1 MAERSKFLEIIM
13 NFMDITDKFNLNE
26 NLKKSVN
33 EIWDIYGGFQD
44 KNLDNETF
52 EMYFKFLTN
61 FRKEHEYLIYEVFSG
76 DLFTSSVGNEL
87 DITQILYFMSGDL
100 YAVQGTFKFV
110 YKQNEWVRTENFNG
124 FILNQFDKLISGRER
139 FIKNYVNNCKSI
151 KNSKNNCFE
160 EFQHKFRQCDNESE
174 TEEEINERE
183 KFELEQKEKQE
194 KKFKRTLTELNKE
207 VEGLKS
213 CIKSYSRLKYINN
226 FMCDNTF
233 YSAKKCKFNN
243 DPEYYNQLHFK
254 NGYLDLLTRKFYKRT
269 IEHLITEFLPY
280 DYTEDYDKE
289 KFNDISSF
297 FKKIQPNKEQRRF
310 TTRML
315 LYCLHG
321 GNKEKIMLMN
331 IGYSAANGK
340 STTLK
345 IQEKVFPIYTTSLDQ
360 NTFSET
366 CNKRHKYLSD
376 LIRKPIR
383 LAYIEELSKERL
395 DVDFLKK
402 FVDADTLDLEQLY
415 TTEINQTKIQATLIT
430 TSNRDPNSDMDEG
443 LSRRIVIQHYNS
455 QFVRPELVNIEKNK
469 YPIDLHYV
477 DKFDEDEYKIAYL
490 HYILNAGKLEIPNEN
505 RSITRELLE
514 ENDEFK
520 CAFDRF
526 FIITGNS
533 KDKVYKHDVVDM
545 LYGTKYNT
553 VTKVSKELKRFNVK
567 LNHGKHIDN
576 KRGCFEGIQKIIE
589 EEDEL

>member
-1 MAERSKFLEIIM
+1 MAEKSKFLGCVMSFMEIT
-13 NFMDITDKFNLNE
+13 NKLNLNDASC
-26 NLKKSVN
+26 KMIN
-33 EIWDIYGGFQD
+33 ELYDIYGGFSCEI
-44 KNLDNETF
+44 NDNAYI
-52 EMYFKFLTN
+52 MYFKFLGE
-61 FRKEHEYLIYEVFSG
+61 FRKNHEHFIYQMFSEEFFEGNVSNEVNISQLLYL
-76 DLFTSSVGNEL
+76 
-87 DITQILYFMSGDL
+87 MSGDL
-100 YAVQGTFKFV
+100 YASQDMYKYV
-110 YKQNEWVRTENFNG
+110 YSNNEWNRVNNFHF
-124 FILNQFDKLISGRER
+124 FILDQFNKLIPFRER
-139 FIKNYVNNCKSI
+139 YIKNYVKNCKNKINNDEDSDSESDDEI
-151 KNSKNNCFE
+151 K
-160 EFQHKFRQCDNESE
+160 
-174 TEEEINERE
+174 ER
-183 KFELEQKEKQE
+183 KKLKQTM
-194 KKFKRTLTELNKE
+194 KKLNKE
-207 VEGLKS
+207 IEALQIRIKSLSGLKN
-213 CIKSYSRLKYINN
+213 INTLLTDTFAPVKKYL
-226 FMCDNTF
+226 
-233 YSAKKCKFNN
+233 FNN
-243 DPEYYNQLHFK
+243 DQVYYNELHFK
-254 NGYLDLLTRKFYKRT
+254 NGYLDLSTRRFHKRT

-321 GNKEKIMLMN
+321 GNKEKVMLMN

-366 CNKRHKYLSD
+366 CTKRHKYLSD
-376 LIRKPIR
+376 LLKKPIR

-455 QFVRPELVNIEKNK
+455 QFVRPELVDIEKNK
-469 YPIDLHYV
+469 YPIDLHYI
-477 DKFDEDEYKIAYL
+477 DKFNEDEYKIAYL

-526 FIITGNS
+526 FIITGNN

-545 LYGTKYNT
+545 LYGTKYNS
-553 VTKVSKELKRFNVK
+553 VTKVNKELKRFNIK
-567 LNHGKHIDN
+567 LNQGRSIDN
-576 KRGCFEGIQKIIE
+576 KRGVFEGIQRIE
-589 EEDEL
+589 EEDIN

>member
-1 MAERSKFLEIIM
+1 MAEKSKFLECVM
-13 NFMDITDKFNLNE
+13 NFMDITDKFNINE

-44 KNLDNETF
+44 INLNNEAF
-52 EMYFKFLTN
+52 EMYFKFLAN
-61 FRKEHEYLIYEVFSG
+61 FRKEHEHFIYQMFSEELFETNVSNEVNISQ
-76 DLFTSSVGNEL
+76 L
-87 DITQILYFMSGDL
+87 LYFMSGDL
-100 YAVQGTFKFV
+100 YASQGV
-110 YKQNEWVRTENFNG
+110 YKYVYTDNEWNRVNNFHL
-124 FILNQFDKLISGRER
+124 FILEQFNKLIPFRER
-139 FIKNYVNNCKSI
+139 YIKNYVKNCKS
-151 KNSKNNCFE
+151 KFNNDE
-160 EFQHKFRQCDNESE
+160 DSDSESD
-174 TEEEINERE
+174 EEIKER
-183 KFELEQKEKQE
+183 KKIKQTM
-194 KKFKRTLTELNKE
+194 KKLNKE
-207 VEGLKS
+207 IDALKTRIKSLSGLKNINTLLTETFAS
-213 CIKSYSRLKYINN
+213 SKKYL
-226 FMCDNTF
+226 
-233 YSAKKCKFNN
+233 FNN

-254 NGYLDLLTRKFYKRT
+254 NGYLDLSTRRFHKRT

-280 DYTEDYDKE
+280 NYTEDYDKE

-321 GNKEKIMLMN
+321 GNKEKVMLMN

-376 LIRKPIR
+376 LIKKPIR
-383 LAYIEELSKERL
+383 LAYIEELSKEKL

-545 LYGTKYNT
+545 LYNTKYNS
-553 VTKVSKELKRFNVK
+553 VAKVNKELKRFNVK
-567 LNHGKHIDN
+567 LNHSKHIDN
-576 KRGCFEGIQKIIE
+576 KRGVFEGIQKIIE
-589 EEDEL
+589 EDEL